1 MIRNN
6 AQLQE
11 TFAQQMIP
19 APLGHLAEANS
30 KTNGHV
36 KVYVIDGL
44 LDLTLSSHDLSAFDM
59 RLAACNCLK
68 AYFSGHAEVKA
79 HFLSR
84 AIDGYQSGQDESSN
98 VLTVLLDPSRD
109 VLASDPYCLW
119 FAAVIVFHLLYC
131 NSTAKEKASALTE
144 GDSANGEEVVTCIQT
159 LAAHLIACLRRDD
172 DARVSVGYL
181 MILLGWLYEDVDAV
195 NDFLNE
201 GGNVQSLIQTVLD
214 PIVVGGDIVQ
224 GLCAL
229 LLGVVYEFST
239 KDSPVP
245 RATLH
250 SILLSRLDRDR
261 YLDRLGKLRSH
272 PLVRDFEVT
281 PQKLDPSTPG
291 LLPKVFFDPVFVDF
305 LKDNFSRM
313 SRAID
318 RAPELEISIVA
329 NGVEKGISRDLV
341 DSLRS
346 QVEEKDRALQ
356 EAKDAAVSLGR
367 QLGQE
372 QANSRRLQESADLEE
387 AKAKE
392 ANNERERKHE
402 AELRY
407 VFEIVNY
414 DGR

>member
-19 APLGHLAEANS
+19 APLGQSAEANS
-30 KTNGHV
+30 KANGHI

-44 LDLTLSSHDLSAFDM
+44 LDLTLSSHDLGSFDM

-68 AYFSGHAEVKA
+68 AYFSGHTEVKA

-84 AIDGYQSGQDESSN
+84 AIDGYQSGRDESSN
-98 VLTVLLDPSRD
+98 VLTVLLDPPRD

-131 NSTAKEKASALTE
+131 NPTAKENASALTE
-144 GDSANGEEVVTCIQT
+144 GDSSDGEEVVTCIQT
-159 LAAHLIACLRRDD
+159 LAAHLIAGLRRDD
-172 DARVSVGYL
+172 DARISVGYL
-181 MILLGWLYEDVDAV
+181 MILLGWLYEDIDAV

-201 GGNVQSLIQTVLD
+201 GGNIQSLIQTVLN
-214 PIVVGGDIVQ
+214 PVVVGGDIVQ

-250 SILLSRLDRDR
+250 SILISRLDRDR

-281 PQKLDPSTPG
+281 PQKLDSSAPG
-291 LLPKVFFDPVFVDF
+291 LLPEAFFDPVFVDF
-305 LKDNFSRM
+305 IKDNFSRM
-313 SRAID
+313 SRVID
-318 RAPELEISIVA
+318 RAPELEISVVK

-341 DSLRS
+341 DSLRN
-346 QVEEKDRALQ
+346 QIEERNRALQ
-356 EAKDAAVSLGR
+356 EANDTAVSFEK
-367 QLGQE
+367 QLSQE
-372 QANSRRLQESADLEE
+372 QAANRRLRESTAIEE

-392 ANNERERKHE
+392 ENNDRQRKHE
-402 AELRY
+402 VELR
-407 VFEIVNY
+407 
-414 DGR
+414 